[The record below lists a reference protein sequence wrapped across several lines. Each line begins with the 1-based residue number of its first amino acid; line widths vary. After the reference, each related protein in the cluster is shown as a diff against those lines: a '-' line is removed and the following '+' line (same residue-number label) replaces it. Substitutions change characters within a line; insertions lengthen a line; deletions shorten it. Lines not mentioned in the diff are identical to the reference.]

1 MTRSLKSSNRRDQR
15 IRRWLNLLPPEVASI
30 KLQVLRGD
38 EYDTLHVLAWTAER
52 SEESESI
59 AVGIDGALQD
69 EANTLDAITRGRL
82 VALVADSDEP
92 VSTLSMRCPPDG
104 EAEVLQE
111 GQYDGSSSG
120 QIAQL
125 QQLLQAMVRMGI
137 EERLATSR
145 GFKQLMDAQS
155 TFYEVAMTRW
165 EGEAEVADE
174 LREQVAGASDR
185 GDMLQLMETFKPLAE
200 VAAQAVSAAMARKQG
215 KRPPPANTN
224 GKPDPSPAPAP
235 PVVEAT
241 HEPETPTE

>member
-15 IRRWLNLLPPEVASI
+15 IRRWLNLLSPEVASI

-38 EYDTLHVLAWTAER
+38 DYDTLHVLAWTAER
-52 SEESESI
+52 SEESEAI

-104 EAEVLQE
+104 ESEVLAE

-137 EERLATSR
+137 EERLATTR
-145 GFKQLMDAQS
+145 GFKQLMEAQVS
-155 TFYEVAMTRW
+155 FYELAHERW
-165 EGEAEVADE
+165 QGEAETADE
-174 LREQVAGASDR
+174 LREQVAGASDH
-185 GDMLQLMETFKPLAE
+185 GDMMQLLETFKPLAD
-200 VAAQAVSAAMARKQG
+200 VAAQAAAAAIARKSG
-215 KRPPPANTN
+215 LRRAPPANTQ
-224 GKPDPSPAPAP
+224 APPTAAP